1 MSEVLIAGSRCSSD
15 ENELIEFKMHLK
27 NSLNEVPRR
36 RDGNVVVRHMQPLS
50 QTICAFLNTDGGR
63 IYIGVEDSGI
73 VRGIPLT
80 HSMKEHYLAS
90 LSECLYL
97 FDPKVPPELIQVA
110 FLTVK
115 DPNDPDKRPI
125 PQFSSYTDEEN
136 GVIARG
142 QEPLFHTSRRTST
155 LMTQIPNYLFFS
167 ANSITSLVHKSAF
180 VLPNREKGV
189 LYRNDEGLV
198 YFRRHGSNKMMP
210 LSDLL
215 AHYSTP
221 YLRR

>member
-142 QEPLFHTSRRTST
+142 QCEFDHQFGPQKCLCE
-155 LMTQIPNYLFFS
+155 FS
-167 ANSITSLVHKSAF
+167 VDEDTNRYVVVVK